1 MQPEKDTKDERLLG
15 PHSHLAID
23 VYDNAMFVGAID
35 DFLHLCNAT
44 QHTPKVTPSPVCLAG
59 ALPTH
64 KPACLAMAVPAS
76 LSAECCVVGA
86 VRVQRDWSALRAKTA
101 AAVRAHLW
109 NATADKFT
117 P

>member
-44 QHTPKVTPSPVCLAG
+44 QHTPKVIPLTLSP
-59 ALPTH
+59 ALC
-64 KPACLAMAVPAS
+64 K
-76 LSAECCVVGA
+76 G
-86 VRVQRDWSALRAKTA
+86 LRPG
-101 AAVRAHLW
+101 RLHGHYGCGG
-109 NATADKFT
+109 
-117 P
+117 

>member
-59 ALPTH
+59 ALH
-64 KPACLAMAVPAS
+64 RAQALAACMAMHGCA
-76 LSAECCVVGA
+76 G
-86 VRVQRDWSALRAKTA
+86 
-101 AAVRAHLW
+101 
-109 NATADKFT
+109 
-117 P
+117 

>member
-44 QHTPKVTPSPVCLAG
+44 QHTPKVIHVPSPVSPALCTGLSPTACMAITVWVWRLA
-59 ALPTH
+59 
-64 KPACLAMAVPAS
+64 
-76 LSAECCVVGA
+76 
-86 VRVQRDWSALRAKTA
+86 SALRVVARCGACA
-101 AAVRAHLW
+101 A
-109 NATADKFT
+109 
-117 P
+117 